1 MIQKDFYL
9 TNGYSYKAFRYRG
22 DNVKIAIVV
31 NDLELSKAG
40 GVGSFVYE
48 LCKAFLK
55 ANQRLM
61 LIGIINKGEND
72 NDEMTK
78 ELITMGA
85 SAKCLNTRNQ
95 KDALLHFLLVA
106 EKLRGI
112 LNSYADGEKI
122 ICNVHLKLATLVGGF
137 ASINNKRINVIETY
151 HSQYSRYYLQAK
163 ITSPLIKKVI
173 CCSDSAYDE
182 YIHRFGRKNDV
193 YSIPNGID
201 MEAIRRFAANTNQQ
215 EGDSETTFYSVG
227 RLSRQKNLP
236 VSITGFIRCSSL
248 KAKYYIIGDGEDK
261 EELEHIIGNNEN
273 IQLLGNL
280 ERTAVLHRIAKA
292 DMVVMPSLWEGL
304 SIFQLEA
311 LALGCPMMLSDISA
325 FRQVFHEEQLNS
337 EELFRVCKWG
347 YLVQTNN
354 ADAWKQAFKHYAE
367 NLCLKNE
374 MHVTVMEI
382 SNEYDIG
389 VTVSRYLDVF
399 HDVIGG

>member
-1 MIQKDFYL
+1 M
-9 TNGYSYKAFRYRG
+9 
-22 DNVKIAIVV
+22 KIAVV
-31 NDLELSKAG
+31 TNSLKLSKAG

-48 LCKAFLK
+48 LCRALVQDGQTVLIVGITGEEKSKQDTLTAHLIELGAKA
-55 ANQRLM
+55 
-61 LIGIINKGEND
+61 E
-72 NDEMTK
+72 
-78 ELITMGA
+78 
-85 SAKCLNTRNQ
+85 CLYARNQ
-95 KDALLHFLLVA
+95 KDAVMHLPINIK
-106 EKLRGI
+106 KLRHI
-112 LNSYADGEKI
+112 LKEFAGDEKV
-122 ICNVHLKLATLVGGF
+122 ICNVHLKLGALVG
-137 ASINNKRINVIETY
+137 ALSSIGNNRIRVVETY
-151 HSQYSRYYLQAK
+151 HSQYSHYKMQAVLL
-163 ITSPLIKKVI
+163 SPIIKKVI
-173 CCSDSAYDE
+173 CCSDSAYEE
-182 YIHRFGRKNDV
+182 YVRNFGRKRAAC
-193 YSIPNGID
+193 SIPNGID
-201 MEAIRRFAANTNQQ
+201 MEAIRRFVANTNQQ

-354 ADAWKQAFKHYAE
+354 ADAWKQAFKHYAD

-374 MHVTVMEI
+374 MHDTVMEI

-399 HDVIGG
+399 HDIIGG

>member
-1 MIQKDFYL
+1 MIQRGFYL
-9 TNGYSYKAFRYRG
+9 TIGYSYKA
-22 DNVKIAIVV
+22 IV

-72 NDEMTK
+72 NDEITK

-95 KDALLHFLLVA
+95 KDALLHFLLLA
-106 EKLRGI
+106 EKLRSI

-122 ICNVHLKLATLVGGF
+122 ICNVHLKLAALVGAF
-137 ASINNKRINVIETY
+137 ASINSKRISVIETY

-201 MEAIRRFAANTNQQ
+201 MEVIRRFATNANQQ
-215 EGDSETTFYSVG
+215 ERDSETTFYSVG

-236 VSITGFIRCSSL
+236 VSITGFLRCSGL
-248 KAKYYIIGDGEDK
+248 KAKYYIVGDGEDK
-261 EELEHIIGNNEN
+261 EELEHIIGSNKS

-280 ERTAVLHRIAKA
+280 ERVEVLRRIAKA

-325 FRQVFHEEQLNS
+325 FRQVFNENQLNS
-337 EELFRVCKWG
+337 GELFRVCKWG

-354 ADAWKQAFKHYAE
+354 ADAWKHAFSHYAT

-374 MHVTVMEI
+374 MHDVVMEI

>member
-1 MIQKDFYL
+1 MIQRGFYL
-9 TNGYSYKAFRYRG
+9 TIGYSYKAIGYRG
-22 DNVKIAIVV
+22 DNVKIAVVV

-95 KDALLHFLLVA
+95 KDALLHFLLLA
-106 EKLRGI
+106 EKLRSI

-122 ICNVHLKLATLVGGF
+122 ICNVHLKLAALVGAF
-137 ASINNKRINVIETY
+137 ASINSKRISVIETY

-201 MEAIRRFAANTNQQ
+201 MEVIRRFATNANQQ
-215 EGDSETTFYSVG
+215 ERDSETTFYSVG

-236 VSITGFIRCSSL
+236 VSITGFLRCSGL
-248 KAKYYIIGDGEDK
+248 KAKYYIVGDGEDK
-261 EELEHIIGNNEN
+261 EELEHIIGSNKS

-280 ERTAVLHRIAKA
+280 ERVEVLRRIAKA

-325 FRQVFHEEQLNS
+325 FRQVLNENQLNS
-337 EELFRVCKWG
+337 GELFRVCKWG

-354 ADAWKQAFKHYAE
+354 ADAWKHAFSHYAT

-374 MHVTVMEI
+374 MHDVVTKI

-389 VTVSRYLDVF
+389 VTVSRYLDAF